1 MEVAELQEPKQL
13 GRYTGYVTKCT
24 TDEFWIDFRA
34 GEKDIFLLQSAHTGS
49 GTHESSHSVGCRG
62 HVPKP

>member
-1 MEVAELQEPKQL
+1 MEVAELQEPKWL
-13 GRYTGYVTKCT
+13 GQYTDKVTNCI

-34 GEKDIFLLQSAHTGS
+34 KGKDSSLFQSPHTGS
-49 GTHESSHSVGCRG
+49 GTHEASHSVSCRG